1 MYIFQI
7 LKNNGHPNVDFK
19 LIAENVDPETELST
33 GKDIQRNGF
42 FPSIKNT
49 FYFVSEIPQKVEY
62 TIKVRPV
69 HQLEV
74 LGLKTELVAGADP
87 TPFGVA
93 GYDSEEN
100 EFDTLDGLQLNWY
113 TGFSNFD
120 LYLLQVYRQVERNS

>member
-1 MYIFQI
+1 MSVIF
-7 LKNNGHPNVDFK
+7 
-19 LIAENVDPETELST
+19 
-33 GKDIQRNGF
+33 F
-42 FPSIKNT
+42 FLRP
-49 FYFVSEIPQKVEY
+49 YFVSEIPQKVEY

-113 TGFSNFD
+113 
-120 LYLLQVYRQVERNS
+120 VKKI

>member
-1 MYIFQI
+1 MKI
-7 LKNNGHPNVDFK
+7 
-19 LIAENVDPETELST
+19 
-33 GKDIQRNGF
+33 
-42 FPSIKNT
+42 
-49 FYFVSEIPQKVEY
+49 YFVSEIPQKVEY

-120 LYLLQVYRQVERNS
+120 